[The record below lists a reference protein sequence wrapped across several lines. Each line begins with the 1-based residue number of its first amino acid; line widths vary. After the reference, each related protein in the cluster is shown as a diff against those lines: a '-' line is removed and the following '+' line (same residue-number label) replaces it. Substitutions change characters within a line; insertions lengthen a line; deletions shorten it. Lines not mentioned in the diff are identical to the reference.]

1 MPEQVTNYKC
11 PACTGPLQFDS
22 ATGKLH
28 CEYCGSSY
36 SVAEIEAMYAAKN
49 AAAEQAGAQAAEAR
63 DSSAQEQGDSVDG
76 WQLSG
81 AGEEWGADAA
91 GMRAYNCPSCG
102 AELICDD
109 TTAATS
115 CPYCDNPTIIPA
127 SLAGSLKPEL
137 IIPFKL
143 DKQQAKDAFRSHL
156 KGKKL
161 LPKLFSQENHLD
173 EIKGVYVPFWLYDAD
188 ANASITYAAQRIN
201 AWSDSE
207 YDYTETQVF
216 DLHRSGGVD
225 FKGVPVD
232 GSKKMDDTLMEAIEP
247 YDASQTVE
255 FKTAYLAGYLAD
267 RYDVPADDCVPRAN
281 ERMQKSVKDCF
292 ISTTGGFTGVQP
304 KSSRIHI
311 SKGRARYALFP
322 VWILNTT
329 WRDKKYVF
337 AMNGQTGKFVGDLP
351 ADRSLKLKWQLIY
364 GGVFAVLLYVL
375 EWLLLA

>member
-1 MPEQVTNYKC
+1 M
-11 PACTGPLQFDS
+11 
-22 ATGKLH
+22 
-28 CEYCGSSY
+28 
-36 SVAEIEAMYAAKN
+36 
-49 AAAEQAGAQAAEAR
+49 
-63 DSSAQEQGDSVDG
+63 
-76 WQLSG
+76 
-81 AGEEWGADAA
+81 
-91 GMRAYNCPSCG
+91 
-102 AELICDD
+102 
-109 TTAATS
+109 
-115 CPYCDNPTIIPA
+115 
-127 SLAGSLKPEL
+127 
-137 IIPFKL
+137 
-143 DKQQAKDAFRSHL
+143 
-156 KGKKL
+156 
-161 LPKLFSQENHLD
+161 
-173 EIKGVYVPFWLYDAD
+173 
-188 ANASITYAAQRIN
+188 
-201 AWSDSE
+201 
-207 YDYTETQVF
+207 F
-216 DLHRSGGVD
+216 DLHRSGGVG
-225 FKGVPVD
+225 FKCVPVD

-267 RYDVPADDCVPRAN
+267 RYDVPAGDCIPRAN